1 MGAIIGILSRLF
13 SKGGLIVLALLGLM
27 LGVLGDVLKIVF
39 FTYGA
44 IAGVIIIVSIL
55 PGAIPTVA
63 ILFEH
68 LIYPFR
74 WLNNI
79 LLGAEKPEFDFLKVK
94 CWYTKPLSI
103 FRKKTMKKERL
114 AEWASFF
121 VFRGRCSALYLCR
134 IFYGRLPF
142 CVGREAV

>member
-44 IAGVIIIVSIL
+44 IAWVVIVL
-55 PGAIPTVA
+55 ALIPTVLTIVA
-63 ILFEH
+63 LLFEH
-68 LIYPFR
+68 LIYPLR

-79 LLGAEKPEFDFLKVK
+79 LLGAEKPKFDFLNVND
-94 CWYTKPLSI
+94 WFSKPLI
-103 FRKKTMKKERL
+103 FRKAKKTKKL
-114 AEWASFF
+114 AE
-121 VFRGRCSALYLCR
+121 
-134 IFYGRLPF
+134 
-142 CVGREAV
+142 

>member
-44 IAGVIIIVSIL
+44 IAWVVIVFALLPNVIIFIATLIEYV
-55 PGAIPTVA
+55 
-63 ILFEH
+63 
-68 LIYPFR
+68 IYPFR

-79 LLGAEKPEFDFLKVK
+79 ILGESAPEFDFMNLKSLIGLSYRQL
-94 CWYTKPLSI
+94 YTIRP
-103 FRKKTMKKERL
+103 
-114 AEWASFF
+114 
-121 VFRGRCSALYLCR
+121 
-134 IFYGRLPF
+134 
-142 CVGREAV
+142 